1 MKTYELLAIV
11 KPNIDSEDVDNIIS
25 KIDSLIT
32 SMNGKVENVDKMGRR
47 KLSYDIQN
55 FRDGYFVSILLQLP
69 AEKILEFKRQLKL
82 NESLLRTMFMDAAKV
97 GV

>member
-32 SMNGKVENVDKMGRR
+32 SMNGKVETAEKMGRR

>member
-32 SMNGKVENVDKMGRR
+32 SMNGKVENVDKRGRR